1 MGFKL
6 QMAEKLNN
14 NSEEG
19 YKIQTAICL
28 FSKKKDVKARKEEGL
43 THKVTQQER
52 HREKTLKK

>member
-19 YKIQTAICL
+19 YKK
-28 FSKKKDVKARKEEGL
+28 SKQQDVCSSKRQMSKLERKKD
-43 THKVTQQER
+43 
-52 HREKTLKK
+52 